1 MMKQIRV
8 ALLAV
13 ALLPLGTFAAP
24 PERREEV
31 ERQLRVARL
40 VELSSELELDSAQA
54 LKMDGILRQFDER
67 RRPLYEQVR
76 ESAKLLQRA
85 AKGDSSAQS
94 QVDQAAQRAFE
105 ARAQLATLDRELYQ
119 ALSQD
124 LPPQKKAQLALFL
137 ARFDRKAMKFKHK
150 FHERRQRDDKAPDSL
165 DPGNPG

>member
-1 MMKQIRV
+1 MMKRIRV

-85 AKGDSSAQS
+85 SKGDSSAQS

-105 ARAQLATLDRELYQ
+105 ARAQLAVLDRELYQ
-119 ALSQD
+119 SLSQD
-124 LPPQKKAQLALFL
+124 LPAQKKAQLALFL
-137 ARFDRKAMKFKHK
+137 ARFDRKAMKFKHR
-150 FHERRQRDDKAPDSL
+150 FHERRQKDDKAPDSL
-165 DPGNPG
+165 DTGNPG

>member
-1 MMKQIRV
+1 MMKRIGV
-8 ALLAV
+8 AVLAV
-13 ALLPLGTFAAP
+13 ALLPLGAFAAP
-24 PERREEV
+24 AGRREDM

-67 RRPLYEQVR
+67 RRPLHEQVR
-76 ESAKLLQRA
+76 DSAKLLQRA

-94 QVDQAAQRAFE
+94 QVDPAAQRAFE
-105 ARAQLATLDRELYQ
+105 ARAQLAALDRELYQ
-119 ALSQD
+119 ALAQE

-150 FHERRQRDDKAPDSL
+150 FHDRKPKGDGPEDGRDEDRRD
-165 DPGNPG
+165 